1 MARTIESPP
10 PPDLLG
16 SVRELQR
23 VSELSQRSEAG
34 LDLYVHG
41 ERGERVRSMIS
52 DALQF
57 LDLVLRDLEA
67 FRQGEAFS
75 VSAGPRN
82 YRVHD
87 VPLLKSRAQSRT
99 ALLREIRRLQQR
111 IEVCRGSLDGYAVQE
126 RGLPEQDA
134 HRSLRLIHDLGNK
147 YLHTAMRTLDT
158 YKHLRRGVSL
168 GSQSPP

>member
-10 PPDLLG
+10 PRDWLG

-23 VSELSQRSEAG
+23 VSELALRSDAG

-52 DALQF
+52 DSLQF
-57 LDLVLRDLEA
+57 LDLVLRDIDA
-67 FRQGEAFS
+67 VRRAAPPS
-75 VSAGPRN
+75 VTAGPRN

-87 VPLLKSRAQSRT
+87 VPLLKARDGRRET
-99 ALLREIRRLQQR
+99 LRKEIKRLQGR
-111 IEVCRGSLDGYAVQE
+111 INARRDALDRYVRQSCDLDTSEA
-126 RGLPEQDA
+126 RA
-134 HRSLRLIHDLGNK
+134 SLRLVRYLGDK
-147 YLHTAMRTLDT
+147 YLQTAMRTLDT

-168 GSQSPP
+168 GSESPA

>member
-10 PPDLLG
+10 PPDWVG

-23 VSELSQRSEAG
+23 VSELALRSEAG
-34 LDLYVHG
+34 LDLYLRG
-41 ERGERVRSMIS
+41 ERGERIRCMILDS
-52 DALQF
+52 LQF

-87 VPLLKSRAQSRT
+87 VPLLKCRDGDPKPLQ
-99 ALLREIRRLQQR
+99 REITRLKAR
-111 IEVCRGSLDGYAVQE
+111 IVACRDALDRYGSQKCDLAPSE
-126 RGLPEQDA
+126 ARA
-134 HRSLRLIHDLGNK
+134 SLRLIRNLGEK
-147 YLHTAMRTLDT
+147 YLRTAMRTLDT

-168 GSQSPP
+168 GSESPA